1 MLVEHALGQHLHE
14 EPETERDEHLVVEQ
28 AEDRD
33 EVRNEIDRRK
43 RISGDEKPE
52 RPRMPRRPRVP
63 RRQPRRVEINTQPM
77 RERGG
82 AVAGQAGQVS
92 RPRRGASTN
101 GRNPSWPS
109 AARCWGERVFPA
121 SAATGEPAKST
132 KRGGRVSMGG

>member
-14 EPETERDEHLVVEQ
+14 EPETERDEHRVVEQ

-82 AVAGQAGQVS
+82 AVAGQGGAVPKPRTGSSTTGGAPSWARRVNWWR
-92 RPRRGASTN
+92 RPKRRGAVR
-101 GRNPSWPS
+101 GRGW
-109 AARCWGERVFPA
+109 
-121 SAATGEPAKST
+121 
-132 KRGGRVSMGG
+132 